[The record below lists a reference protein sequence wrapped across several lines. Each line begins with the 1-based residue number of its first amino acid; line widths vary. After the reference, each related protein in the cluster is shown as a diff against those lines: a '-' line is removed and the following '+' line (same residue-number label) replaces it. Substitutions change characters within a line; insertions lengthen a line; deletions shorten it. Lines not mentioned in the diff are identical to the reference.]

1 MKDFPVDDDLVA
13 LIWQR
18 AAPKPFENL
27 SFSEALRRVLSVP
40 ELKGSLDGKKAPTPL
55 AEEMLAELESMS
67 DEQLEALQTKV
78 KEKRAKR
85 ASSPKRGS
93 WVSNIPELRAIPGL
107 RTWKDICN
115 HLGIET
121 DGDSARRRLKNW
133 VKSNRASWPD
143 VPDVGPAAQQQTRET
158 P

>member
-1 MKDFPVDDDLVA
+1 MKSFLVDDDLVA
-13 LIWQR
+13 LVWQR
-18 AAPKPFENL
+18 AKPVPFESL
-27 SFSEALRRVLSVP
+27 SFSDALRRVLSAL
-40 ELKGSLDGKKAPTPL
+40 ELKGSLDGKKASTPS

-67 DEQLEALQTKV
+67 EEELEILERRV

-93 WVSNIPELRAIPGL
+93 WVVNVPELRAIPGL

-133 VKSNRASWPD
+133 VKRNRPGWPD
-143 VPDVGPAAQQQTRET
+143 VPDIGLG
-158 P
+158 